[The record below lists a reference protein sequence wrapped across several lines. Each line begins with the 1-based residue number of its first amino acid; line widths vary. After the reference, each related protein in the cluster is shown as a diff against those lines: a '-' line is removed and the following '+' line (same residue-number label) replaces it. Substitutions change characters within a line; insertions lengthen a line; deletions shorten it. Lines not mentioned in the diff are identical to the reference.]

1 MVTVGEC
8 NLVWWQGKVAAQAQ
22 GATGST
28 RSTWRW
34 FVQVKAGLQRT
45 RGESKPPN
53 ISPTTHPSLS
63 HLNLPLPI
71 NQQTFPC
78 FSPKLISLLR
88 SETNL
93 TGAINQPYNQWS
105 NNHLR

>member
-22 GATGST
+22 GATGSI

-53 ISPTTHPSLS
+53 IYTTTHPNLLSVFFS
-63 HLNLPLPI
+63 HLNLPLSI

-88 SETNL
+88 SETRSHHP
-93 TGAINQPYNQWS
+93 TI
-105 NNHLR
+105 